1 MKFIHI
7 ADIHFDVP
15 FTTLGL
21 KGLSEQRRLEQRDAF
36 KRTIEFIKENGI
48 EILLIAGDLY
58 ENEYIRMS
66 TINYINNLFKE
77 IPNTKIFISP
87 GNHDP
92 FLKNSFYEKFEWNKN
107 VYIFN
112 EMQRVEYK
120 NIDIYGY
127 GFRTFESEKVIL
139 PKELR
144 KDRTNIL
151 LMHGDMDG
159 NSNYNSI
166 SKKELLESGFDY
178 IALGHIHKKMIQKN
192 IVYPGS
198 MISCGFDELNEHGI
212 ILGEFKNGE
221 KKANIEF
228 IKMDKNE
235 FVEKEFDVS
244 QLYSEEE
251 LVEKINS
258 LELIKENYYKII
270 LTGNKNFE
278 INTTN
283 ILKNIYSTNIVKVK
297 DCTKIGIDIKELS
310 KEESLKGIFVRSLL
324 NDAEEQKID
333 IEDAIKAIEIG
344 LEAM

>member
-1 MKFIHI
+1 MKFVHI

-21 KGLSEQRRLEQRDAF
+21 KGLAEQRRLEQRDAF
-36 KRTIEFIKENGI
+36 KRTIEFIKKNNV

-58 ENEYIRMS
+58 ENEYIRIS

-92 FLKNSFYEKFEWNKN
+92 FLKNSFYDKFEWNEN

-112 EMQRVEYK
+112 DMNKTEYK

-127 GFRTFESEKVIL
+127 GFQNFESEKVKL
-139 PKELR
+139 PKELK
-144 KDRTNIL
+144 KDRINIL
-151 LMHGDMDG
+151 LMHADLDG

-166 SKKELLESGFDY
+166 SKRELLESGFDY
-178 IALGHIHKKMIQKN
+178 IALGHIHKKTIEKN

-212 ILGEFKNGE
+212 ILGEIKEE
-221 KKANIEF
+221 KITNIEF

-235 FVEKEFDVS
+235 FVEKELDVS

-251 LVEKINS
+251 LIEKINS

-270 LTGNKNFE
+270 LTGNRNFE

-283 ILKNIYSTNIVKVK
+283 ILKNIYTANIVKIK
-297 DCTKIGIDIKELS
+297 DCTKIDVDINELS
-310 KEESLKGIFVRSLL
+310 KEESLKGIFVRKIL
-324 NDAEEQKID
+324 NDVQKQKINM
-333 IEDAIKAIEIG
+333 EDAIKAIEIG